1 MNRKLSP
8 TSRVL
13 TNGNHIKVE
22 KEDIEML
29 NRNVNTK
36 WASKMRERERENH
49 NYDEIDQLLGKT
61 SDVKRG
67 QKYKIIYC
75 GL

>member
-36 WASKMRERERENH
+36 WASKMRERERER
-49 NYDEIDQLLGKT
+49 EP
-61 SDVKRG
+61 
-67 QKYKIIYC
+67 
-75 GL
+75 